1 MSKIL
6 EKSLRDARKEDKLTM
21 GAKQVL
27 SSIKNSK
34 LIVLS
39 QSIKKEMIE
48 QIESDAKKEKIP
60 LVNFQGTSVALGRL
74 CGLQFRIS
82 TISFTA
88 IDDASIKSI
97 LKDTEAEEKKWITVV
112 SIMLV

>member
-6 EKSLRDARKEDKLTM
+6 EKSLRDAHKEDNLTM

-27 SSIKNSK
+27 NSIKNSK

-39 QSIKKEMIE
+39 QSIKKEMVE

-82 TISFTA
+82 TISFTS

-97 LKDTEAEEKKWITVV
+97 LKDTQGEEKNE
-112 SIMLV
+112 SL

>member
-6 EKSLRDARKEDKLTM
+6 EKALKDALKEDKLTM

-27 SSIKNSK
+27 TSVKNSK

-39 QSIKKEMIE
+39 QSVEKEMFE
-48 QIESDAKKEKIP
+48 KIESDAKKEKIP
-60 LVNFQGTSVALGRL
+60 FVNFQGTSVALGRL

-82 TISFTA
+82 TLSFTSLT
-88 IDDASIKSI
+88 DANIKSI
-97 LKDTEAEEKKWITVV
+97 LKDTETEESK
-112 SIMLV
+112 

>member
-6 EKSLRDARKEDKLTM
+6 EKSLKDARKENKLTM
-21 GAKQVL
+21 GSKEVL
-27 SSIKNSK
+27 NSVNNSK

-39 QSIKKEMIE
+39 QSVNKKMLEK
-48 QIESDAKKEKIP
+48 IESDAKKQKVP

-82 TISFTA
+82 TISFIA
-88 IDDASIKSI
+88 IDEVNIQSI
-97 LKDTEAEEKKWITVV
+97 LKDTETEEKNV
-112 SIMLV
+112 

>member
-6 EKSLRDARKEDKLTM
+6 EKSLKDARKENKLTM
-21 GAKQVL
+21 GSKEVL
-27 SSIKNSK
+27 NSVNNSK

-39 QSIKKEMIE
+39 QSVDKEMLE
-48 QIESDAKKEKIP
+48 KIESDAKKQKVP

-82 TISFTA
+82 TISFTS
-88 IDDASIKSI
+88 IDEGNIKSI
-97 LKDTEAEEKKWITVV
+97 LKDTETEEKNV
-112 SIMLV
+112 

>member
-21 GAKQVL
+21 GTKQVL

-39 QSIKKEMIE
+39 QSIKKEMVE

-82 TISFTA
+82 TISFTS

-97 LKDTEAEEKKWITVV
+97 LKDTEVEEKNE
-112 SIMLV
+112 SL

>member
-6 EKSLRDARKEDKLTM
+6 EKSLRDARKEDKLTF

-39 QSIKKEMIE
+39 QSMKKEM
-48 QIESDAKKEKIP
+48 
-60 LVNFQGTSVALGRL
+60 VNGKNFM
-74 CGLQFRIS
+74 
-82 TISFTA
+82 
-88 IDDASIKSI
+88 
-97 LKDTEAEEKKWITVV
+97 
-112 SIMLV
+112 IMVN

>member
-6 EKSLRDARKEDKLTM
+6 EKSLKDAHKENKLTM
-21 GAKQVL
+21 GSKQVL
-27 SSIKNSK
+27 NSVNNSK

-39 QSIKKEMIE
+39 QSVGKEMFE
-48 QIESDAKKEKIP
+48 KIESDAKKQKVP

-82 TISFTA
+82 TISFTS
-88 IDDASIKSI
+88 IDEANIKSI
-97 LKDTEAEEKKWITVV
+97 LKDTETEEKNV
-112 SIMLV
+112 

>member
-6 EKSLRDARKEDKLTM
+6 EKSLKDARKENKLTM
-21 GAKQVL
+21 GSKQVL
-27 SSIKNSK
+27 NSVNNSK

-39 QSIKKEMIE
+39 QSVSKKMFEK
-48 QIESDAKKEKIP
+48 IESDAKKQKVP

-82 TISFTA
+82 TISFTS
-88 IDDASIKSI
+88 IDEGNIKSI
-97 LKDTEAEEKKWITVV
+97 LKDTETEENNV
-112 SIMLV
+112 

>member
-6 EKSLRDARKEDKLTM
+6 EKSLKDARKESKLTM
-21 GAKQVL
+21 GSKEVL
-27 SSIKNSK
+27 NSVNNSK

-39 QSIKKEMIE
+39 QSVGKTMLEK
-48 QIESDAKKEKIP
+48 IESDAKKQKVP

-82 TISFTA
+82 TISFTS
-88 IDDASIKSI
+88 IDEGNIKSI
-97 LKDTEAEEKKWITVV
+97 LKDTETEENNV
-112 SIMLV
+112 

>member
-6 EKSLRDARKEDKLTM
+6 EKILKDSLKEDQITM
-21 GAKQVL
+21 GTKQVL
-27 SSIKNSK
+27 SSVKNSK

-39 QSIKKEMIE
+39 QSLKKETLAKIE
-48 QIESDAKKEKIP
+48 LDAKKEKVP

-82 TISFTA
+82 TISFTSLS
-88 IDDASIKSI
+88 DTNIKSI
-97 LKDTEAEEKKWITVV
+97 LKDIGNEEKNE
-112 SIMLV
+112 

>member
-6 EKSLRDARKEDKLTM
+6 EKSLKDARKENKLTM
-21 GAKQVL
+21 GSKEVL
-27 SSIKNSK
+27 NSVNNSK

-39 QSIKKEMIE
+39 QSVDKEMFE
-48 QIESDAKKEKIP
+48 KIESDAKKQKVP

-82 TISFTA
+82 TISFNA
-88 IDDASIKSI
+88 IDDANIKSI
-97 LKDTEAEEKKWITVV
+97 LKDTETEEKNV
-112 SIMLV
+112 

>member
-6 EKSLRDARKEDKLTM
+6 EKALKDALKEDKITM

-27 SSIKNSK
+27 NSLKNSK

-39 QSIKKEMIE
+39 QSVEKEMFE
-48 QIESDAKKEKIP
+48 KIESDAKKEKIP
-60 LVNFQGTSVALGRL
+60 YVNFQGTSVALGRL

-82 TISFTA
+82 TLSFTSLT
-88 IDDASIKSI
+88 DANIKSI
-97 LKDTEAEEKKWITVV
+97 LKDTETEESNWDIRHQ
-112 SIMLV
+112 M

>member
-6 EKSLRDARKEDKLTM
+6 EKSLRDARKEENLTM

-27 SSIKNSK
+27 NSIKNSK

-39 QSIKKEMIE
+39 QSIKKEMVE

-82 TISFTA
+82 TISFTS

-97 LKDTEAEEKKWITVV
+97 LKDTQGEEKNE
-112 SIMLV
+112 SL

>member
-6 EKSLRDARKEDKLTM
+6 EKVLKDALKEDKIMM
-21 GAKQVL
+21 GTKQVL
-27 SSIKNSK
+27 NSMKNSK

-39 QSIKKEMIE
+39 QSVQKEMFAK
-48 QIESDAKKEKIP
+48 IESDAKKEKIP

-82 TISFTA
+82 TISFTSLS
-88 IDDASIKSI
+88 DANIKSI
-97 LKDTEAEEKKWITVV
+97 LKDTEAEEKNE
-112 SIMLV
+112 

>member
-21 GAKQVL
+21 GSKQVL

-39 QSIKKEMIE
+39 QSIKKEMFE

-82 TISFTA
+82 TISFTS

-97 LKDTEAEEKKWITVV
+97 LKDTQAEEKND
-112 SIMLV
+112 

>member
-27 SSIKNSK
+27 NSIKNSK

-88 IDDASIKSI
+88 IDEGNIKSI
-97 LKDTEAEEKKWITVV
+97 LKVTETEEKNV
-112 SIMLV
+112 

>member
-6 EKSLRDARKEDKLTM
+6 EKILKDARKEDTITM
-21 GAKQVL
+21 GTKQVL
-27 SSIKNSK
+27 NSMKNSK

-39 QSIKKEMIE
+39 QSVKKEMFAK
-48 QIESDAKKEKIP
+48 IESDAKKEKIP

-82 TISFTA
+82 TISFTSLS
-88 IDDASIKSI
+88 DANIKSI
-97 LKDTEAEEKKWITVV
+97 LKDTETEEKNE
-112 SIMLV
+112 

>member
-6 EKSLRDARKEDKLTM
+6 EKSLRDARKEDQLTM
-21 GAKQVL
+21 GTKQVL
-27 SSIKNSK
+27 NSLKNSK

-39 QSIKKEMIE
+39 QSIKKEMFEKIE
-48 QIESDAKKEKIP
+48 TDAKKEKIP

-82 TISFTA
+82 TISFTSL
-88 IDDASIKSI
+88 DDASIKSI
-97 LKDTEAEEKKWITVV
+97 LKDTVVEEKIV
-112 SIMLV
+112 

>member
-6 EKSLRDARKEDKLTM
+6 EKSLKDARKENKLTM
-21 GAKQVL
+21 GSKQVL
-27 SSIKNSK
+27 NSVNNSK

-39 QSIKKEMIE
+39 QSIDKKMLEK
-48 QIESDAKKEKIP
+48 IESDAKKQKVP

-82 TISFTA
+82 TISFNA
-88 IDDASIKSI
+88 IDEANIQSI
-97 LKDTEAEEKKWITVV
+97 LKDTETEEKNV
-112 SIMLV
+112 

>member
-39 QSIKKEMIE
+39 QSIKKEMVEKIE
-48 QIESDAKKEKIP
+48 LDAKKEKIP

-82 TISFTA
+82 TISFTS

-97 LKDTEAEEKKWITVV
+97 LKDTEAEEKTE
-112 SIMLV
+112 

>member
-1 MSKIL
+1 MVVKIL
-6 EKSLRDARKEDKLTM
+6 EKSLKDARKEDRLTM
-21 GAKQVL
+21 GSKQVL
-27 SSIKNSK
+27 NSMKNSK

-39 QSIKKEMIE
+39 QSVKKEMLE
-48 QIESDAKKEKIP
+48 KLESDAKKEKIP

-82 TISFTA
+82 TISFTS

-97 LKDTEAEEKKWITVV
+97 LKDTEAEKIDE
-112 SIMLV
+112 

>member
-6 EKSLRDARKEDKLTM
+6 EKALKDALKEDKITM

-27 SSIKNSK
+27 NSIKNSK

-39 QSIKKEMIE
+39 QSVEKRMFEKI
-48 QIESDAKKEKIP
+48 QSDANKEKIS

-82 TISFTA
+82 TLSFTSLT
-88 IDDASIKSI
+88 DATVKSI
-97 LKDTEAEEKKWITVV
+97 LKDTETEETK
-112 SIMLV
+112 